1 VSPPKDI
8 IAIDPG
14 TTESGVV
21 LMADGAVQASFTV
34 PNEKVFTLLQMEPLD
49 SLVAIEWIEGM
60 GMAVGKETFL
70 TCRWIGRF
78 QQACHVPEAVRF
90 VTRREVKLHLC
101 GSMKAKDANIRQSLI
116 DRFGPGKEAAIGKKA
131 NPGPLFGVSGHAWQA
146 LAVAVTAL
154 ETT

>member
-1 VSPPKDI
+1 VSKRI
-8 IAIDPG
+8 FAIDPG
-14 TTESGVV
+14 TTQSGVV
-21 LMADGAVQASFTV
+21 VLQGGRVMASFTLDNDGLV
-34 PNEKVFTLLQMEPLD
+34 KLIGTQSEGTL
-49 SLVAIEWIEGM
+49 VVIEWIESM

-78 QQACHVPEAVRF
+78 QQACHVPEAVQF

-116 DRFGPGKEAAIGKKA
+116 DKFGPGKDIAIGKKA
-131 NPGPLFGVSGHAWQA
+131 SPGPLFGVSGHAWQA